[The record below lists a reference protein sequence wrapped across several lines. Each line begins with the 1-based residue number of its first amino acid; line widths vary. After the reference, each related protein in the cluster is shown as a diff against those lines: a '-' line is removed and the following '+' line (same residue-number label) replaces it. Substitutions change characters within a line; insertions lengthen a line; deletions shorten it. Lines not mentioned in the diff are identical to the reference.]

1 VKQDRSYTKFRS
13 ILSQDLDR
21 TRHRNMSGD
30 EQSLTITGVSP
41 KFCTALKMLV
51 QAHFEELDSVAARAD
66 CNGVRKDDSNK
77 QSQFQ
82 EMISEGYTRNQAVEV
97 LDSQDPYSCPLAL
110 PDEPEA
116 PDNLYPS
123 HDNYNSSPAEDA
135 ELPHFAGS
143 SSLATAAGCIGRG
156 SLGST
161 VSTVSKADRP
171 GRRLS
176 RRQSTKVGED
186 HKMFGGASA
195 VFASGADIDEQDYAV
210 SQYYSESGC
219 CQALARNETFDH
231 CTLALIMVNA
241 LYMGVDS
248 DYNQAAS
255 LNKADLVFII
265 CENIFAFY
273 FTMELA
279 VRFGALRHK
288 RNCFKDNW
296 FKFDSALLG
305 IIWFETWLIPLLVVC
320 FHVEIDN
327 FPVGPLRLLRLL
339 RLARMVR
346 IMRAF
351 PELMTMIKGM
361 LVATRA
367 VGSAMLLLVIA
378 IYAWAIAMHS
388 FMKDDPDLYMYW
400 GTVTRCMMTLM
411 AQGTLGDSVG
421 TVLRGVARN
430 PPALASLI
438 AFIVF
443 SMLTVLNMLVG
454 VLCEVVTE
462 VAKAEKESI
471 ALHKLKG
478 TLLVMLKHI
487 DLDGSGDISKE
498 EILLLLQDPAAE
510 GILSDMKIDRGHISD
525 IVEMH
530 YDGIES
536 LHISEIMCLLIESQ
550 GERGATVA
558 DMCTSNTFLRWSMK
572 KEFAVLQEVV
582 LAQHRQQQLANGSPT
597 DAHTSIKRLVG
608 NMNNQNG
615 LCDQPRHCS
624 PGTNR
629 SMVQQL
635 TL

>member
-1 VKQDRSYTKFRS
+1 
-13 ILSQDLDR
+13 
-21 TRHRNMSGD
+21 MSGN

-51 QAHFEELDSVAARAD
+51 QAHFDELENVAAGAD
-66 CNGVRKDDSNK
+66 CNGARKDDSNK

-123 HDNYNSSPAEDA
+123 QDNYNPSPAEDA
-135 ELPHFAGS
+135 ELGFPGS
-143 SSLATAAGCIGRG
+143 SNLDTAAGPTFRG
-156 SLGST
+156 SLGSEL
-161 VSTVSKADRP
+161 SIVSKADRP

-176 RRQSTKVGED
+176 RRQSRHQDNKAGED
-186 HKMFGGASA
+186 HKMFGGASG
-195 VFASGADIDEQDYAV
+195 VFATGADIDEQDYDV

-219 CQALARNETFDH
+219 WQALARNEKFDH

-279 VRFGALRHK
+279 VRFGAFRCK

-305 IIWFETWLIPLLVVC
+305 IIWFETWLVPLLVVG

-478 TLLVMLKHI
+478 TLLVMLKQI

-525 IVEMH
+525 IVEMY

-558 DMCTSNTFLRWSMK
+558 DMCTSSTFLRWSMK

-582 LAQHRQQQLANGSPT
+582 LAQHGQQQLANGSPT

-615 LCDQPRHCS
+615 LCDQPGHCS

-629 SMVQQL
+629 CVVQQL